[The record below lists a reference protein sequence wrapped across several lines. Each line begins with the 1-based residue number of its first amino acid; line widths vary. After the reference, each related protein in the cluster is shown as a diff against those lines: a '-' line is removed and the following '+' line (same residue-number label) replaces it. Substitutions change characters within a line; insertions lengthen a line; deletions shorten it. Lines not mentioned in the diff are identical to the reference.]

1 MPHIKSS
8 SKNEARFP
16 STAAAT
22 ALAYFLALSLCY
34 SETSSEEA
42 LPRPFP
48 TPPLPTKILAVG
60 VSEDPPFD
68 IHNSDGS
75 WAGISV
81 ELWQEL
87 AKELG
92 LKYEFR
98 ETSLTDRFR
107 GLAEGWLDVS
117 IGPLTITAPRE
128 EVCDFTHAYY
138 WTTLAVALEV
148 TDSFGGNNVPFGFTY
163 FLFLWAV
170 FKVAIGLLVVMAIVA
185 VLIWY
190 VERRANAG
198 QFGNGNTIRGLGTAL
213 WWSAVTMAS
222 VGYGDVIPRTLIGR
236 TIAIVWMFASLV
248 LISTFTATM
257 ASTLTA
263 ERLGKQSG
271 IERVEDLRQLRIA
284 AVLNSFGANFLESNR
299 IAFKPVPF
307 DKMFDALK
315 TKEVQA
321 IVYDEPILRYA
332 IQTQFPG
339 KYKVL
344 PLSLGGELYGF
355 ALREGSTLRESL
367 NRVLLQKIHQPAWQ
381 TLIDRYQAR

>member
-1 MPHIKSS
+1 MQYTKGS
-8 SKNEARFP
+8 SKNKARFA
-16 STAAAT
+16 SSAAAT
-22 ALAYFLALSLCY
+22 LLAYFLALCLCF
-34 SETSSEEA
+34 SEPFSEEA

-48 TPPLPTKILAVG
+48 TTPLPTKTLAVG
-60 VSEDPPFD
+60 ISNDPPFT
-68 IHNSDGS
+68 IRNSDGS
-75 WAGISV
+75 WTGISV

-87 AKELG
+87 ASELG
-92 LKYEFR
+92 LKYDFR

-138 WTTLAVALEV
+138 WTTLAVALEA
-148 TDSFGGNNVPFGFTY
+148 TDSFGGYNLPFGFAY

-170 FKVAIGLLVVMAIVA
+170 LKVALGLLVVMAVVA

-190 VERRANAG
+190 IERRANAT

-236 TIAIVWMFASLV
+236 TIAVVWMFASLV

-263 ERLGKQSG
+263 ESLAKQSG
-271 IERVEDLRQLRIA
+271 VQRVEDLRQLRIG
-284 AVLNSFGANFLESNR
+284 AVSNSFGAKFLETNR
-299 IAFKPVPF
+299 IPFKPVPF

-344 PLSLGGELYGF
+344 PIPLDGELYGF
-355 ALREGSTLRESL
+355 ALREGSTLREPL
-367 NRVLLQKIHQPAWQ
+367 NRALLQKIHEPAWR
-381 TLIDRYQAR
+381 TLIDRYLAR